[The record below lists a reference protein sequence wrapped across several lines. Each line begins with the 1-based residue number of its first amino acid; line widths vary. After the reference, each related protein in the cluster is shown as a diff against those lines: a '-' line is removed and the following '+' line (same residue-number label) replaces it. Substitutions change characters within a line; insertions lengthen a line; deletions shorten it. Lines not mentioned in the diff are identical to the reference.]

1 MVTKP
6 KPDYPE
12 HRPDWNMVDEYARK
26 KSIFGCIL
34 CEKTHKKEHCEYKA
48 KRTVPTPPE
57 PPKKKPEDDYGGH
70 YSWYD

>member
-1 MVTKP
+1 VQQN
-6 KPDYPE
+6 E
-12 HRPDWNMVDEYARK
+12 QQDWLMIEEYAKK

-48 KRTVPTPPE
+48 KRTAEQPPQQQQSTQ
-57 PPKKKPEDDYGGH
+57 